1 MRSCPRKCPVIW
13 TDVKIRRARQKG
25 VDQPR
30 GWLFALPERARAR
43 TPGKAIPQGA
53 ALRRDLLFQGGS
65 QAEILL
71 PALGQAR
78 LVRRLVFFQGL
89 SEVSSRLVEG
99 PEIVQGLPVP
109 RVDL

>member
-1 MRSCPRKCPVIW
+1 MICLEEVPGSTTEVLVGQERCVESVGHAYA
-13 TDVKIRRARQKG
+13 RR
-25 VDQPR
+25 
-30 GWLFALPERARAR
+30 
-43 TPGKAIPQGA
+43 ISA

-89 SEVSSRLVEG
+89 FEVSSRLVEG
-99 PEIVQGLPVP
+99 PEIEQGLPVP